1 MENIEIVD
9 TEGMEENEKANIE
22 LSIEDKVDLIKPD
35 FSEKNLEHEWNK
47 LYQDSKTFKKFI
59 NKPVKEFNDR
69 ELKFYKRLQ
78 KREQLQKKQEKKD
91 AEIKEKKASI
101 FDVEPEPE
109 TEVVCIRTSHNDNE
123 NTLSEEELYIQ
134 LETLK
139 TKFPDI
145 GERIEFNKNMSMEVL
160 RTKYKLYMTLIEQ
173 RHADSVAFNVF
184 LLLNKA
190 VERTA
195 EGYFNVDC
203 LNGLSENVLEMKTEI
218 SEVLKE
224 MVANGEI
231 DTAML
236 TPQLRLM
243 LIMSGVIVQTIEK
256 NSAKKKVLREDV
268 ENVDVGPQ

>member
-1 MENIEIVD
+1 MENIEN
-9 TEGMEENEKANIE
+9 ENSEKTNIE
-22 LSIEDKVDLIKPD
+22 ISIEDAPKVDLIQNE
-35 FSEKNLEHEWNK
+35 EKNLEHEWNK
-47 LYQDSKTFKKFI
+47 LYKDSKTFKKSL
-59 NKPVKEFNDR
+59 NKPIKNFDER
-69 ELKFYKRLQ
+69 EMKFYKRLQ
-78 KREQLQKKQEKKD
+78 KREQLQKKQEKEEKKTN
-91 AEIKEKKASI
+91 EIKASL
-101 FDVEPEPE
+101 FDIEPEPE
-109 TEVVCIRTSHNDNE
+109 PEAKQLQIE
-123 NTLSEEELYIQ
+123 NQTPQSEEDIYIQ

-195 EGYFNVDC
+195 EGYFNIDC
-203 LNGLSENVLEMKTEI
+203 LNGLSDNVLEMKTEI

-256 NSAKKKVLREDV
+256 NSAKKKALKEDV
-268 ENVDVGPQ
+268 ENVDVSGS